1 MNQLISALLQ
11 VGLLMAIPFL
21 YYVCSRRAFCG
32 FFSWIGLKIG
42 KGLPLKWMFIL
53 FTAIGLGVF
62 IPYLWLYQTG
72 CLTYSGFVV
81 DSFLESGW
89 SVQNILI
96 LVLWACIQ
104 TALSEE
110 IFFRGFLLELF
121 GQWINWGWANL
132 LQATIF
138 GLIHCFSVLNQSIG
152 PIFLVVGLTAGIGWT
167 LGWLKKTKSDGSL
180 FAGILI
186 HAGANLL
193 STVLVFCFLL

>member
-21 YYVCSRRAFCG
+21 YYVCSRRAFSG

-121 GQWINWGWANL
+121 GQWINW
-132 LQATIF
+132 
-138 GLIHCFSVLNQSIG
+138 
-152 PIFLVVGLTAGIGWT
+152 
-167 LGWLKKTKSDGSL
+167 
-180 FAGILI
+180 
-186 HAGANLL
+186 
-193 STVLVFCFLL
+193 